1 MARFMN
7 IWMRISAT
15 CNTFNIKNKIL
26 QMKQFF
32 ILFTLLSATQFT
44 YGQKLDDIKALIN
57 KQQYKEAKAGIDQ
70 FLANAKNAED
80 ADAWYYKGRTY
91 NALSADKSVP
101 VTEAYQDKIIAFE
114 AFKKAQ
120 ALDPKEFLFKL
131 EQYLSYL
138 DLYSGFYDL
147 GAKEFNEKKFDAS
160 LASFEKALE
169 VKDYIL
175 AKKITFDQ
183 VTLHPLD
190 TGLVMNAAIA
200 ALQANKEDVSMKYF
214 QQMADYN
221 VSGESN
227 LQVYQ
232 LLADYYERK
241 KDTDK
246 LQAILDKGR
255 KLYPNDG
262 YWDEIDLRQIK
273 DKPALLAKYRE
284 MIVKDP
290 NNFAL
295 NYNYAVEI
303 YNLLYNKNDERPD
316 HEDELKTQ
324 LTEALKNS
332 IKLDTSIDATVLMAN
347 HLYNVAADYGNAAT
361 LIKGT
366 KPEDVKKRNELNKL
380 SASAMEECIG
390 YCNSGIAYYDKL
402 PSLSGRQKSNE
413 IIMLGY
419 LIDIY
424 GIKKDAKKVAEYE
437 AKRKTLM

>member
-1 MARFMN
+1 
-7 IWMRISAT
+7 
-15 CNTFNIKNKIL
+15 
-26 QMKQFF
+26 MKQFF
-32 ILFTLLSATQFT
+32 ILLTFLSATLFT
-44 YGQKLDDIKALIN
+44 YGQKLDDITALMN

-70 FLANAKNAED
+70 YLANAKNAND
-80 ADAWYYKGRTY
+80 ADAWYYKGRIY
-91 NALSADKSVP
+91 NALSTDKAVSG
-101 VTEAYQDKIIAFE
+101 TEAYQDKLEAFD

-120 ALDPKEFLFKL
+120 TLDPKKLRFKL

-147 GAKEFNEKKFDAS
+147 GAKDFNEKKFDAS
-160 LASFEKALE
+160 LSAFEKALE

-175 AKKITFDQ
+175 AKNITFDQ

-221 VSGESN
+221 VDGESN

-241 KDTDK
+241 KDSDK
-246 LQAILDKGR
+246 LQAILAKGR
-255 KLYPNDG
+255 KLYPKDG
-262 YWDEIDLRQIK
+262 YWDEIDLKQIK

-290 NNFAL
+290 NNFGL

-303 YNLLYNKNDERPD
+303 YNLLYNKNDERPAN
-316 HEDELKTQ
+316 EEELKSQ

-332 IKLDTSIDATVLMAN
+332 IKLDTTIDATVLMAN
-347 HLYNVAADYGNAAT
+347 HLYNIAADYGNAAT

-366 KPEDVKKRNELNKL
+366 KPEDVKKRNDLNKQ
-380 SASAMEECIG
+380 SVSVMEECIG

-402 PSLSGRQKSNE
+402 PSLNGRQKSNE

-424 GIKKDAKKVAEYE
+424 GIKKDPKKVAEYE